1 MRSATECT
9 PIVTWGLTLTMTAT
23 PHAAATSSTLTVCCA
38 NVNSDS
44 MSGLAISDRNSHYAR
59 SPRAFLV
66 PHPERCHGILSAS
79 LRRPND
85 VVGPPEVQRRTALC
99 EGSRSCLSEVRSGE
113 KKAVSACVTIK
124 QRDMSTE
131 WVSGQTFT
139 WSVPRLGETRS

>member
-1 MRSATECT
+1 
-9 PIVTWGLTLTMTAT
+9 
-23 PHAAATSSTLTVCCA
+23 
-38 NVNSDS
+38 

-99 EGSRSCLSEVRSGE
+99 EGSRSCLSEARSGE

-124 QRDMSTE
+124 QRDMSDE
-131 WVSGQTFT
+131 WGSGADVYVSRPEARKRHDKNCDIVVLYRGLFYMTFVFLYRFFYYHI
-139 WSVPRLGETRS
+139 SICVC